1 MPCIQLLLLFL
12 IIHKLPSL
20 LHAEFT
26 VILPDTSS
34 ASILDPPAQPGDAS
48 TWAHTDP
55 SEHLAVQAIM
65 AATGNDWA
73 ASVPDVCQG
82 RWHGIECVP
91 GVDGDVY
98 HVVSLSFGAL
108 SDDTAFP
115 ACSTGATLSPAILS
129 LPHLRSLFFYR
140 CFTSNPQPIPSFL
153 GQMGPTIRSLVLRE
167 NGHVGSIPTELGNL
181 TALRVLDLHGN
192 QLVLTIPKSFQRL
205 QNLQL
210 FDLSHNSLSGAIP
223 ELKLPKLRI
232 LDLGYNAL
240 HGQIP
245 EGFSQCGSLL
255 KMDLSR
261 NRLTKQIPDSI
272 GKLANL
278 ILLDLS
284 HNLLMGPLPV
294 TLRKMHALKAL
305 ILNSNSM
312 QELTVPNEI
321 FTGLNNLIMLVL
333 SDMGLVGPVPDSIGY
348 LPSLRVL
355 RLDRN
360 KFNGSI
366 PESFKNLKNISEL
379 SVSSNK
385 LTGPVPFGKEMVW
398 KLGKKLRVHNNL
410 GLCYDDRN
418 LEWYEGI
425 GSMYGIGKCKY
436 ENIKGQVR
444 SAKAIG
450 VAKHQTKHLNVR
462 FSLNFSGAGRKYL
475 VNYKVLLF
483 LVFILIL

>member
-1 MPCIQLLLLFL
+1 MSCIQLLLLL
-12 IIHKLPSL
+12 VVINIIPLM

-26 VILPDTSS
+26 VVLPDSS
-34 ASILDPPAQPGDAS
+34 SSPILDPPTQPGGAS
-48 TWAHTDP
+48 TWARTDP
-55 SEHLAVQAIM
+55 SELQAVQAIM
-65 AATGNDWA
+65 TATGNDWVK
-73 ASVPDVCQG
+73 SIPDVCQG
-82 RWHGIECVP
+82 RWHGIECAP
-91 GVDGDVY
+91 GLDGDVY
-98 HVVSLSFGAL
+98 HVVSISFGAL

-129 LPHLRSLFFYR
+129 LPHLRSIFFYQ

-153 GQMGPTIRSLVLRE
+153 GQLGPTLRSLVLRE

-181 TALRVLDLHGN
+181 TELRVLDLHGN
-192 QLVLTIPKSFQRL
+192 RLVSTIPKSFQRL

-210 FDLSHNSLSGAIP
+210 LDLSHNGLSGLIP

-245 EGFSQCGSLL
+245 EGFGQCGFLL

-261 NRLTKQIPDSI
+261 NGLTGPIPNSI

-284 HNLLMGPLPV
+284 HNSLMGPLPV
-294 TLRKMHALKAL
+294 TLRKMYALKAL

-312 QELTVPNEI
+312 QESTISNEI
-321 FTGLNNLIMLVL
+321 FMGLRNLIILVL
-333 SDMGLVGPVPDSIGY
+333 SDMGLVGPIPDSIGY

-366 PESFKNLKNISEL
+366 PKSFKNLKNISEL
-379 SVSSNK
+379 SISSNQ
-385 LTGPVPFGKEMVW
+385 LTGPVPFGKEVAW
-398 KLGKKLRVHNNL
+398 KLGNKLRLHDNL
-410 GLCYDDRN
+410 GLCFDDRN
-418 LEWYEGI
+418 LKWYEGI
-425 GSMYGIGKCKY
+425 GSMSGIGKCKSQ
-436 ENIKGQVR
+436 NIEDQER
-444 SAKAIG
+444 NFNAIDVG
-450 VAKHQTKHLNVR
+450 KHQTKHLDLR
-462 FSLNFSGAGRKYL
+462 FSLNFSEAEFKCL
-475 VNYKVLLF
+475 VNYKFLLL
-483 LVFILIL
+483 LVFLLVL